1 MFAPMDG
8 DDKRNQDDR
17 TPDADRAV
25 EDEIR
30 RGRPFGL
37 AEALGRT
44 GAGALKGASPVA
56 RTRQVLLETRRLLE
70 TRLPD
75 PEGSLTRTILAR
87 LEADP
92 PLLARHGDDAAAAL
106 VAFLDGVLD
115 TPGALADLVR
125 DADARWGR
133 EYAERPHFERGG
145 APHPDDPYTE
155 AGVRGLLAGLRRGL
169 APRT

>member
-1 MFAPMDG
+1 MFAPMTDDHKKNDG
-8 DDKRNQDDR
+8 NGPGRDDL
-17 TPDADRAV
+17 PP

-30 RGRPFGL
+30 RGRPFDL
-37 AEALGRT
+37 TEAIGRA

-56 RTRQVLLETRRLLE
+56 RSRQLVLGIRRLLE
-70 TRLPD
+70 DRLPD

-92 PLLARHGDDAAAAL
+92 PLLAGHADDPPGAVAAFVDRIL
-106 VAFLDGVLD
+106 G

-133 EYAERPHFERGG
+133 DYAERPHFERGG
-145 APHPDDPYTE
+145 PPHPDDPYTE
-155 AGVRGLLAGLRRGL
+155 AGVRALLESLRRGI
-169 APRT
+169 

>member
-1 MFAPMDG
+1 MSAMFAPMDG
-8 DDKRNQDDR
+8 DDKRNQDDGP
-17 TPDADRAV
+17 PDADRAL

-30 RGRPFGL
+30 RERPFGL
-37 AEALGRT
+37 AEALGRA

-56 RTRQVLLETRRLLE
+56 RTQQLLLGIRRLLE
-70 TRLPD
+70 TRLAD

-92 PLLARHGDDAAAAL
+92 PLLSSHADDAAAAL
-106 VAFLDGVLD
+106 ASFLDGVLGP
-115 TPGALADLVR
+115 PGALADLVR

-133 EYAERPHFERGG
+133 EYAERPHFEQGE

-155 AGVRGLLAGLRRGL
+155 AGVRSLLEDLHRGI
-169 APRT
+169 